1 LNKAKDANSVK
12 ETFFFMFLKGHFGP
26 AHLVGLLVL
35 NFNIFDVYQSAKLG
49 VVVAE
54 GNQFSN

>member
-1 LNKAKDANSVK
+1 
-12 ETFFFMFLKGHFGP
+12 MFLKGHFGP